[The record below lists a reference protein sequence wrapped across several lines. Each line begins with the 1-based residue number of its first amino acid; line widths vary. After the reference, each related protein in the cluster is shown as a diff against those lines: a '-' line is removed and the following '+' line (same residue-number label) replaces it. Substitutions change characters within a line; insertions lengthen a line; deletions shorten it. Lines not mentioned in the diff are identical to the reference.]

1 MNIPRISGVVNILP
15 ERPGGGERAAL
26 PAPGETVLLTLGE
39 PQGDEILATTP
50 GGLALR
56 LTGLGGLNR
65 DLRPGDTLS
74 MRVTANDPVLE
85 LQFYDARPAAEA
97 GRAIPA
103 PLSDL
108 PAMRLDLAGLR
119 TIAWTAPSAAALAVA
134 WQVQAAERLMFPV
147 YVWSGAKRG
156 GLQMVL
162 SLVDWHEA
170 TPRSAPRRRRPR
182 AIQIELAHPLHGY
195 ITIEVKWRLGGI
207 QLTLAVEAAAAQAVR
222 AMLPAVAAALSRAN
236 LRLVRVRL
244 TPGRAHAVRSPPPP
258 RSAGALHAGMFEST
272 EPPDSRLFRAAA
284 EVAVTLLNPP

>member
-170 TPRSAPRRRRPR
+170 TPRSAPRRRRAARHPDR
-182 AIQIELAHPLHGY
+182 AGPS
-195 ITIEVKWRLGGI
+195 
-207 QLTLAVEAAAAQAVR
+207 
-222 AMLPAVAAALSRAN
+222 PARVHHDRGEVAAGRHSTDAGRGGGCRASSACDAA
-236 LRLVRVRL
+236 
-244 TPGRAHAVRSPPPP
+244 GRGGGPV
-258 RSAGALHAGMFEST
+258 AGEPTVGAGT
-272 EPPDSRLFRAAA
+272 IDAG
-284 EVAVTLLNPP
+284 